1 MAEDLKFRKLRRG
14 FTPVKCFAKRNLT
27 GFTLL
32 EMIVSLGVFSAAI
45 LIILG
50 AILSISDA
58 QKKTIN
64 LQIVED
70 NLRFAVD
77 TMSREIRIGSVYN
90 CEGGDLASNCPTG
103 SPIFAFDSVGGGR
116 IIYRW
121 NDFEE
126 SIEKSEDNGLIYYPI
141 TGSDLK
147 IEKLTFYVFGTETLD
162 YEQPRVMIAIK
173 ASTGEE
179 RIKTRSEFNIQ
190 TTVAQR
196 ELDS

>member
-1 MAEDLKFRKLRRG
+1 MKIPRKLA
-14 FTPVKCFAKRNLT
+14 C

-32 EMIVSLGVFSAAI
+32 EMIVSLGVFSTAI

-50 AILSISDA
+50 SILSISNI

-64 LQIVED
+64 LQAVED
-70 NLRFAVD
+70 NLRFAADV
-77 TMSREIRIGSVYN
+77 MSREIRTGSVYN
-90 CEGGDLASNCPTG
+90 CEGGDSASDCPAG
-103 SPIFAFDSVGGGR
+103 SPIFAFDSIDGGR

-121 NDFEE
+121 NAVNK
-126 SIEKSEDNGLIYYPI
+126 SIEESEDNGSNYYPI

-147 IEKLTFYVFGTETLD
+147 IENLTFRVFGAEYLD
-162 YEQPRVMIAIK
+162 SKQPRVTMTIK
-173 ASTGEE
+173 AFAGEE
-179 RIKTRSEFNIQ
+179 KAKTRSEFNIQ